1 MSQHQSQTG
10 ELPKGSIFAER
21 FEVDKLLGEGTF
33 GAVYRAYDLA
43 NARAL
48 VAFKILAPKPAAAK
62 MESFRVSARRFQI
75 EIETTGA
82 IESPRVPKLVGSG
95 VDRNGTRYM
104 ALEYVDGRSLDQLIA
119 RWRRLDFPVIA
130 RITEHLLEALRETH
144 AIGMVHRDL
153 KPQNIMV
160 KRETGDTLLIDFGI
174 ASTYQNVQGMQ
185 GADLTRDGVAVG
197 TLPYIAPEMLLGSSA
212 TPASDL
218 FALGLVL
225 AELLSAK
232 PAFADMDDRSKALSL
247 LSQEPIV
254 MPYRPDSPRWLIQ
267 LADALLVKDP
277 ARRPANAGQLI
288 ERIHAIKGDPL
299 DDESTGEFHANDL
312 IRQRYDGDDFEPT
325 GVVNI
330 EDLL

>member
-1 MSQHQSQTG
+1 MSQQQSQNVEMQSGT
-10 ELPKGSIFAER
+10 IFAER
-21 FEVDKLLGEGTF
+21 YEVDKLLGEGTF
-33 GAVYRAYDLA
+33 GAVYKARDLSMGRAFV
-43 NARAL
+43 AL
-48 VAFKILAPKPAAAK
+48 KILAPKPSAAA
-62 MESFRVSARRFQI
+62 MEPFRVSARRFQI
-75 EIETTGA
+75 EIETTA
-82 IESPRVPKLVGSG
+82 ALESPRVPKLVGSG

-130 RITEHLLEALRETH
+130 RIIEHLLEALRETH

-174 ASTYQNVQGMQ
+174 ASTYQNIQGMQ

-197 TLPYIAPEMLLGSSA
+197 TLPYIAPEMLLGAPA

-218 FALGLVL
+218 FSLGLVL
-225 AELLSAK
+225 AELLAAK
-232 PAFADMDDRSKALSL
+232 SSFPDMDDRSRALSL
-247 LSQEPIV
+247 LSHDPIV

-277 ARRPANAGQLI
+277 SRRPANAGQLI

-299 DDESTGEFHANDL
+299 DDESTGEFNANDL
-312 IRQRYDGDDFEPT
+312 IRQRVEDNDFEPT

-330 EDLL
+330 EDLI